1 MMGGYGIMAGFGMF
15 VPLLLIG
22 LIIYIA
28 FRLSSGNYSIGNG
41 RNDALDILNQRF
53 AKGEISEEEYIQ
65 KENIKR
71 IKK

>member
-1 MMGGYGIMAGFGMF
+1 MMSGYGMMAGFGMF

-28 FRLSSGNYSIGNG
+28 FRLSNGNYSIGNEG
-41 RNDALDILNQRF
+41 NDALDILNQRF

-65 KENIKR
+65 K
-71 IKK
+71 KKILKE